1 MFCTSSMVKASGAR
15 AMMRPDCNTVRHGN
29 CVIDTSDM
37 RVAVRANNPE
47 YRIYVHSMPK
57 RILPDGHR
65 H

>member
-1 MFCTSSMVKASGAR
+1 
-15 AMMRPDCNTVRHGN
+15 MMRPDCNTVRHGN